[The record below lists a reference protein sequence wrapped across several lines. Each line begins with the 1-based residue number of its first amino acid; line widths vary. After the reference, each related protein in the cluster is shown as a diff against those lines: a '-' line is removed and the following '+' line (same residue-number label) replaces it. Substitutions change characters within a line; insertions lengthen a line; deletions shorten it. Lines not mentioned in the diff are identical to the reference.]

1 MTSFSRRRRRIDTPA
16 LRPDLAPMFSAFTR
30 ILLALSMAFV
40 FTGQMEAAASHCA
53 KLAQDAATQAELEP
67 ASEPDCHGM
76 ADAALTHHPAPQQ
89 TTDTSAPDHCECIAA
104 LKVCANPVSLP
115 GSSRIAPYA
124 WLLPEA
130 ATFASIDPA
139 PGLRP
144 PRA

>member
-1 MTSFSRRRRRIDTPA
+1 LTP
-16 LRPDLAPMFSAFTR
+16 RPSAPILPPMFSAFTR

-53 KLAQDAATQAELEP
+53 KLAQEAAAQAEPVP

-76 ADAALTHHPAPQQ
+76 ADAAPTHHNAPHHKAPAQ
-89 TTDTSAPDHCECIAA
+89 TPDTPAPDHCECIAA
-104 LKVCANPVSLP
+104 LKVCATPASMP

-124 WLLPEA
+124 WLMPEA
-130 ATFASIDPA
+130 ISFASVDPG

>member
-1 MTSFSRRRRRIDTPA
+1 MLSAFSRI
-16 LRPDLAPMFSAFTR
+16 M
-30 ILLALSMAFV
+30 LALAMAFV

-53 KLAQDAATQAELEP
+53 KLAQDAGMQAEPEP

-76 ADAALTHHPAPQQ
+76 ADVAPAHHPAPQQ
-89 TTDTSAPDHCECIAA
+89 TPDTPAPDHCECIAA
-104 LKVCANPVSLP
+104 LKVCAAPASLP
-115 GSSRIAPYA
+115 GSARIAPYD

-130 ATFASIDPA
+130 ASFASIDPA